1 MNAETVPGKLRPM
14 ELTELDR
21 MLDLMEVAFAE
32 DAAREGRSLRDDMAG
47 LKSLLPLLR
56 VLMKIRPSFA
66 DKFYTLAWE
75 VDGRFVA
82 GITLS
87 QQGNDKQRWYIF
99 NVATHPDFRGRGLAR
114 NLVAAALDHVRAR
127 GGKRVL
133 LDVRADNVAAYNL
146 YRSVGFLHLETSTT
160 LKGALS
166 HLPAPEW
173 PTNCSVRQLSEAD
186 WQPAFD
192 LAQRLASDATRA
204 VCPITPA
211 QFQEGSFS
219 RLVQRGLNRA
229 QKRRSERWLVDR
241 AGKPIGLA
249 ASYVQLTGRNPH
261 HIEVSL
267 DPAAADIAPAL
278 LAQTINR
285 AVNGAAHSFLIDVP
299 GQSSALGFLKSI
311 GCEEIETVHQLGL
324 AL

>member
-1 MNAETVPGKLRPM
+1 MNPEPVPGRLRPM

-32 DAAREGRSLRDDMAG
+32 DAAREGRSLRDGLAG
-47 LKSLLPLLR
+47 LKSMLPVLR
-56 VLMKIRPSFA
+56 VLMKIRPSLA

-114 NLVAAALDHVRAR
+114 KLVSAALDHVRVR

-133 LDVRADNVAAYNL
+133 LDVRADNMPAYNL
-146 YRSVGFLHLETSTT
+146 YRSLGFLHLETSTT
-160 LKGALS
+160 LKGTLS
-166 HLPAPEW
+166 HLPVPEW
-173 PTNCSVRQLSEAD
+173 PTNCTARELGEAD

-192 LAQRLASDATRA
+192 LAQRVASEATRT

-211 QFQEGSFS
+211 QFQEGTFS
-219 RLVQRGLNRA
+219 RLVQRVLNRA
-229 QKRRSERWLVDR
+229 QKRRTERWLVAR

-261 HIEVSL
+261 HIEVTL

-285 AVNGAAHSFLIDVP
+285 VVNGTAQPFLIDVP
-299 GQSSALGFLKSI
+299 GHSSAIGFLKSI
-311 GCEEIETVHQLGL
+311 GCEDIETLHQLGL
-324 AL
+324 AV